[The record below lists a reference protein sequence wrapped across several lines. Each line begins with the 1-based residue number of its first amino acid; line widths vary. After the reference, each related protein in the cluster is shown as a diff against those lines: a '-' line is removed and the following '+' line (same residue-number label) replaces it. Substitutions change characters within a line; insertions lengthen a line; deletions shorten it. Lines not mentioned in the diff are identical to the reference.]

1 MKADLAIYTH
11 VLGVP
16 GQYES
21 VALMLSHKM
30 DFDYCA
36 NRDGFYKSSHIC
48 NFCIVTN
55 ISSDDHTYVYAGYHK
70 EFNKTYNYRF

>member
-21 VALMLSHKM
+21 VALMFNHKI
-30 DFDYCA
+30 DFNCCA
-36 NRDGFYKSSHIC
+36 NRDSFC
-48 NFCIVTN
+48 NPVTYYIYIRN
-55 ISSDDHTYVYAGYHK
+55 KQHTYDCTQSYVLGGPTLK
-70 EFNKTYNYRF
+70 PSS

>member
-21 VALMLSHKM
+21 VALMLISIVVPIGM
-30 DFDYCA
+30 AFA
-36 NRDGFYKSSHIC
+36 NP
-48 NFCIVTN
+48 VTN
-55 ISSDDHTYVYAGYHK
+55 DI
-70 EFNKTYNYRF
+70 

>member
-1 MKADLAIYTH
+1 MKADLAIYIH

-30 DFDYCA
+30 NFNCCA
-36 NRDGFYKSSHIC
+36 NRDSFRTDSHIC
-48 NFCIVTN
+48 CDWLWENSRVT
-55 ISSDDHTYVYAGYHK
+55 HK
-70 EFNKTYNYRF
+70 NNYLGKSN